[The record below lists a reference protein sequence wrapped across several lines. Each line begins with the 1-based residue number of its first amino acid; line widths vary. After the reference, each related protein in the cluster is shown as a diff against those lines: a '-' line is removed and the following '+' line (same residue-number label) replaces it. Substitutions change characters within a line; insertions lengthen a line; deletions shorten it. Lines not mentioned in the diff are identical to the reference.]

1 MTTPGLEIEHVS
13 VSFDG
18 SPVLADVSLR
28 VDRGAIVAV
37 LGPSGSGKSTLLRV
51 VAGLVDPSSGLVRV
65 DGTDMTGIPTHR
77 RGVGLVFQSNQLF
90 PHLDVAGNVGY
101 GLRIARTPTAQRH
114 ARVEELLALV
124 GMTGHAHRDVAT
136 LSGGEAAR
144 VALARSL
151 ATSPAFCCS
160 TSPSRASTTT
170 CATRLQTTCGESSG
184 LQARRLS
191 SSRMIR
197 WRHSALPT
205 RWCDLP
211 NYRRARNDRALVRHR
226 YRNDR
231 RDSATAHG
239 GAT

>member
-37 LGPSGSGKSTLLRV
+37 LGPSGSGKSTLLRI
-51 VAGLVDPSSGLVRV
+51 VAGLVGPSSGLVRV

-124 GMTGHAHRDVAT
+124 GMTGHAHRDVTT

-151 ATSPAFCCS
+151 ATSPRVLLLDE
-160 TSPSRASTTT
+160 P
-170 CATRLQTTCGESSG
+170 LSG
-184 LQARRLS
+184 LDHDLRYTLADDLRRVIRAAGSTALVVTHDPVEAQRIADKVVRLADLS
-191 SSRMIR
+191 SSMQ
-197 WRHSALPT
+197 
-205 RWCDLP
+205 
-211 NYRRARNDRALVRHR
+211 
-226 YRNDR
+226 
-231 RDSATAHG
+231 
-239 GAT
+239 

>member
-1 MTTPGLEIEHVS
+1 MTAPGLEIEHVS

-18 SPVLADVSLR
+18 SPVLSDVSLR

-65 DGTDMTGIPTHR
+65 DGTDTTGIPTHR
-77 RGVGLVFQSNQLF
+77 RGVGLVFQNNQLF

-101 GLRIARTPTAQRH
+101 GLRIARTPAAQRS

-124 GMTGHAHRDVAT
+124 GMTGHAHRDVTT

-151 ATSPAFCCS
+151 ATSPRVLLLDE
-160 TSPSRASTTT
+160 P
-170 CATRLQTTCGESSG
+170 LSG
-184 LQARRLS
+184 LDHDLRYTLADDLRRVIRAAGSTALVVTHDPVEARRIADKVVRLADLS
-191 SSRMIR
+191 SS
-197 WRHSALPT
+197 
-205 RWCDLP
+205 
-211 NYRRARNDRALVRHR
+211 VQ
-226 YRNDR
+226 
-231 RDSATAHG
+231 
-239 GAT
+239 

>member
-18 SPVLADVSLR
+18 SPVLVDVSLR

-101 GLRIARTPTAQRH
+101 GLRIARTPTEQRQ

-124 GMTGHAHRDVAT
+124 GMTGHAHRDVTT

-151 ATSPAFCCS
+151 ATSPRVLLLDE
-160 TSPSRASTTT
+160 P
-170 CATRLQTTCGESSG
+170 LSG
-184 LQARRLS
+184 LDHDLRYTLADDLRRVIRAGGSTALVVTHDPVEAQRIADKVVRLADLS
-191 SSRMIR
+191 SSMQ
-197 WRHSALPT
+197 
-205 RWCDLP
+205 
-211 NYRRARNDRALVRHR
+211 
-226 YRNDR
+226 
-231 RDSATAHG
+231 
-239 GAT
+239 

>member
-51 VAGLVDPSSGLVRV
+51 VAGLVGPASGLVRV

-101 GLRIARTPTAQRH
+101 GLRITRTPTAQRH

-124 GMTGHAHRDVAT
+124 GMTGHAHRDVTT

-151 ATSPAFCCS
+151 ATSPRVLLLDE
-160 TSPSRASTTT
+160 P
-170 CATRLQTTCGESSG
+170 LSG
-184 LQARRLS
+184 LDHDLRYALADELRRVIRAAGSTALVVTHDPAEAQRIADKVVRLADLS
-191 SSRMIR
+191 SS
-197 WRHSALPT
+197 
-205 RWCDLP
+205 
-211 NYRRARNDRALVRHR
+211 VQ
-226 YRNDR
+226 
-231 RDSATAHG
+231 
-239 GAT
+239 

>member
-18 SPVLADVSLR
+18 SPVLVDVSLR

-51 VAGLVDPSSGLVRV
+51 VAGLVGPSSGLVRV

-124 GMTGHAHRDVAT
+124 GMTGHAHRDVTT

-151 ATSPAFCCS
+151 ATS
-160 TSPSRASTTT
+160 RASTTT
-170 CATRLQTTCGESSG
+170 CATRSQTTCGESSG
-184 LQARRLS
+184 LRARRLS
-191 SSRMIR
+191 SSRMTR
-197 WRHSALPT
+197 SRPSALPT
-205 RWCDLP
+205 RWCGSP
-211 NYRRARNDRALVRHR
+211 IYRRVCNDRTLVRHR

-231 RDSATAHG
+231 RDSAAAHG
-239 GAT
+239 GVA